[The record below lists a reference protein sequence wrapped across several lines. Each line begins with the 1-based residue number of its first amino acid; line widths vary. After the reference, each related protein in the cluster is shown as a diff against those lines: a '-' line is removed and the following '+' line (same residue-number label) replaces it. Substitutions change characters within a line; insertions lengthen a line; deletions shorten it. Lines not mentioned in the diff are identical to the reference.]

1 MPRMMMHTLSVML
14 LLVMV
19 SLTVSLVCWL
29 VLGVSLRRVLAF
41 LCNDQRDEVKEISG
55 IFWQRLYLSL
65 TLFTPLLCVLL
76 FAPNFER
83 SLADNLLY
91 ALRWAVFG
99 GVSLLLVLAYLV
111 RKQIQVLQRS
121 GFEGVQ
127 ADKQPAQC
135 RLEHEATNGLEP
147 VAACEPGHQAQ
158 HS

>member
-1 MPRMMMHTLSVML
+1 MMHTLSVML

-29 VLGVSLRRVLAF
+29 VLGVSLRQVLAF
-41 LCNDQRDEVKEISG
+41 LCNDPRDEVKEISG

-147 VAACEPGHQAQ
+147 VAECEPGHQTQ

>member
-1 MPRMMMHTLSVML
+1 MQTLNIMAIQVA
-14 LLVMV
+14 V
-19 SLTVSLVCWL
+19 SFAVSLVCWL
-29 VLGVSLRRVLAF
+29 VLGASLRRVLAF
-41 LCNDQRDEVKEISG
+41 LCNDPRDEVKEISG

-99 GVSLLLVLAYLV
+99 GVSLLLVLAHLV

-121 GFEGVQ
+121 GFEGVKPE
-127 ADKQPAQC
+127 AKPAMEPEKQPAPP
-135 RLEHEATNGLEP
+135 RLQAEKYNGFAPLDE
-147 VAACEPGHQAQ
+147 
-158 HS
+158 

>member
-1 MPRMMMHTLSVML
+1 MHTLSVML

-41 LCNDQRDEVKEISG
+41 LCNDPRDEVKEISG
-55 IFWQRLYLSL
+55 IFWQRWYLSL

>member
-1 MPRMMMHTLSVML
+1 MHTLSVML

-41 LCNDQRDEVKEISG
+41 LCNDPRDEVKEISG

-83 SLADNLLY
+83 SLADNLLCWYWPIWY
-91 ALRWAVFG
+91 ANRFRCCNAVVLRA
-99 GVSLLLVLAYLV
+99 
-111 RKQIQVLQRS
+111 
-121 GFEGVQ
+121 
-127 ADKQPAQC
+127 
-135 RLEHEATNGLEP
+135 
-147 VAACEPGHQAQ
+147 
-158 HS
+158 

>member
-1 MPRMMMHTLSVML
+1 MPVTDAAVAELLSDISATQKVQQ
-14 LLVMV
+14 
-19 SLTVSLVCWL
+19 TKT
-29 VLGVSLRRVLAF
+29 
-41 LCNDQRDEVKEISG
+41 VKEISG

-121 GFEGVQ
+121 GFEGV
-127 ADKQPAQC
+127 KPEIGC
-135 RLEHEATNGLEP
+135 NIPTETSKG
-147 VAACEPGHQAQ
+147 
-158 HS
+158 

>member
-1 MPRMMMHTLSVML
+1 MHTLSVML

-41 LCNDQRDEVKEISG
+41 LCNDEVKEISG

-121 GFEGVQ
+121 GFEGVKPEIGC
-127 ADKQPAQC
+127 DIPTETSK
-135 RLEHEATNGLEP
+135 G
-147 VAACEPGHQAQ
+147 
-158 HS
+158 

>member
-1 MPRMMMHTLSVML
+1 MHTLSVML

-19 SLTVSLVCWL
+19 SLTESLVCWL
-29 VLGVSLRRVLAF
+29 VFGVSLRRVLAF
-41 LCNDQRDEVKEISG
+41 LCNDPRDEVKEISG

>member
-1 MPRMMMHTLSVML
+1 MMMHTLSVML

>member
-1 MPRMMMHTLSVML
+1 MQTFNIMAIQVA
-14 LLVMV
+14 V
-19 SLTVSLVCWL
+19 SLAVSLVCWL
-29 VLGVSLRRVLAF
+29 VLGASLRRVLAF
-41 LCNDQRDEVKEISG
+41 LCNDPRDEVKEISG

-99 GVSLLLVLAYLV
+99 GVSLLLVLAHLV

-121 GFEGVQ
+121 GFEGVKPE
-127 ADKQPAQC
+127 AEPEKQPASP
-135 RLEHEATNGLEP
+135 RLQAEKYNGFAPLE
-147 VAACEPGHQAQ
+147 E
-158 HS
+158 

>member
-1 MPRMMMHTLSVML
+1 MHTLSVML

-29 VLGVSLRRVLAF
+29 VLGASLRRVLAF
-41 LCNDQRDEVKEISG
+41 LCNDPRDEVKEISG

-121 GFEGVQ
+121 GFEGVKPEIGC
-127 ADKQPAQC
+127 DIPTETSK
-135 RLEHEATNGLEP
+135 G
-147 VAACEPGHQAQ
+147 
-158 HS
+158 

>member
-1 MPRMMMHTLSVML
+1 MHTLSVML

-41 LCNDQRDEVKEISG
+41 LCNDPRDEVKEISG

-65 TLFTPLLCVLL
+65 TLFTPLL

-121 GFEGVQ
+121 GFEGV
-127 ADKQPAQC
+127 KPEIGC
-135 RLEHEATNGLEP
+135 NIPTETSKG
-147 VAACEPGHQAQ
+147 
-158 HS
+158 

>member
-1 MPRMMMHTLSVML
+1 
-14 LLVMV
+14 
-19 SLTVSLVCWL
+19 
-29 VLGVSLRRVLAF
+29 
-41 LCNDQRDEVKEISG
+41 VKEISG

-99 GVSLLLVLAYLV
+99 GVSLLLVLAHLV

-121 GFEGVQ
+121 GFEGVKPE
-127 ADKQPAQC
+127 AKPAMEPEKQPAPP
-135 RLEHEATNGLEP
+135 RLQAEKYNGFAPLE
-147 VAACEPGHQAQ
+147 E
-158 HS
+158 

>member
-1 MPRMMMHTLSVML
+1 MHTLSVML

-29 VLGVSLRRVLAF
+29 VLGVSLRRVLVF
-41 LCNDQRDEVKEISG
+41 LCNDPRDEVKEISG

-121 GFEGVQ
+121 GFEGVKPEIGC
-127 ADKQPAQC
+127 DIPTETSK
-135 RLEHEATNGLEP
+135 G
-147 VAACEPGHQAQ
+147 
-158 HS
+158 

>member
-1 MPRMMMHTLSVML
+1 MHTLSVML

-29 VLGVSLRRVLAF
+29 VLGVSLRLVLEF
-41 LCNDQRDEVKEISG
+41 LCNDPRDEVKEISG

-121 GFEGVQ
+121 GFEGVKPEIGC
-127 ADKQPAQC
+127 DIPTETSK
-135 RLEHEATNGLEP
+135 G
-147 VAACEPGHQAQ
+147 
-158 HS
+158 

>member
-1 MPRMMMHTLSVML
+1 M
-14 LLVMV
+14 
-19 SLTVSLVCWL
+19 
-29 VLGVSLRRVLAF
+29 SLRRVLAF
-41 LCNDQRDEVKEISG
+41 LCNDPRDEVKEISG

-121 GFEGVQ
+121 GFEGVKPEIGC
-127 ADKQPAQC
+127 DIPTETSK
-135 RLEHEATNGLEP
+135 G
-147 VAACEPGHQAQ
+147 
-158 HS
+158 

>member
-1 MPRMMMHTLSVML
+1 ML

-29 VLGVSLRRVLAF
+29 VLGASLRRVLAF
-41 LCNDQRDEVKEISG
+41 LCNDPRDEVKEISG

-121 GFEGVQ
+121 GFEGVKPEIGC
-127 ADKQPAQC
+127 DIPTETSK
-135 RLEHEATNGLEP
+135 G
-147 VAACEPGHQAQ
+147 
-158 HS
+158 

>member
-1 MPRMMMHTLSVML
+1 MHTLSVML

-41 LCNDQRDEVKEISG
+41 FCKDPRDEVKEISG

-121 GFEGVQ
+121 GFEGVKPEI
-127 ADKQPAQC
+127 DCNIPTETSK
-135 RLEHEATNGLEP
+135 G
-147 VAACEPGHQAQ
+147 
-158 HS
+158 

>member
-1 MPRMMMHTLSVML
+1 MHTLSVML
-14 LLVMV
+14 LLVMM

-29 VLGVSLRRVLAF
+29 VLGVSLRRVLVF
-41 LCNDQRDEVKEISG
+41 LCNDPRDEVKEISG

-121 GFEGVQ
+121 GFEGVKPEIGC
-127 ADKQPAQC
+127 DIPTETSK
-135 RLEHEATNGLEP
+135 G
-147 VAACEPGHQAQ
+147 
-158 HS
+158 

>member
-1 MPRMMMHTLSVML
+1 MHTLSVML

>member
-1 MPRMMMHTLSVML
+1 MHTLSVML

-29 VLGVSLRRVLAF
+29 VLGVSLWRVLAF
-41 LCNDQRDEVKEISG
+41 LCNDPRDEVKEISG

-121 GFEGVQ
+121 DFEGVKPEIGC
-127 ADKQPAQC
+127 DIPTETSK
-135 RLEHEATNGLEP
+135 G
-147 VAACEPGHQAQ
+147 
-158 HS
+158 

>member
-1 MPRMMMHTLSVML
+1 MHTLSVML

-41 LCNDQRDEVKEISG
+41 LCTDPRDEVKEISG

-121 GFEGVQ
+121 GFEGVKPEIGC
-127 ADKQPAQC
+127 DIPTETSK
-135 RLEHEATNGLEP
+135 G
-147 VAACEPGHQAQ
+147 
-158 HS
+158 

>member
-1 MPRMMMHTLSVML
+1 MHTLSVML

-41 LCNDQRDEVKEISG
+41 LCNDPRDEVKEISG

-99 GVSLLLVLAYLV
+99 GVSLLLVLAHLV

-121 GFEGVQ
+121 GFEGVKPE
-127 ADKQPAQC
+127 AKPAMEPEKQPAPP
-135 RLEHEATNGLEP
+135 RLQAEKYNGFAPLE
-147 VAACEPGHQAQ
+147 E
-158 HS
+158 

>member
-1 MPRMMMHTLSVML
+1 MHTLSVML

-41 LCNDQRDEVKEISG
+41 LCNDPRDEVKEISG
-55 IFWQRLYLSL
+55 IFWQRQYFIQK
-65 TLFTPLLCVLL
+65 LFKPLLCVLL

-121 GFEGVQ
+121 GFEGV
-127 ADKQPAQC
+127 KPEIGC
-135 RLEHEATNGLEP
+135 NIPTETSKG
-147 VAACEPGHQAQ
+147 
-158 HS
+158 